1 MIELR
6 VLGDVEVRTDQAQG
20 RSIAV
25 TQPKRLA
32 LLLYLALAEP
42 GGFHSRDRLMALL
55 WPESDA
61 ESARHALRNALH
73 ALRSALGE
81 NALLRRGEGSVGVNF
96 DVLRCDALELRR
108 LIAAGRLEEG
118 LALWQGDLAP
128 AFHVS
133 GVAEF
138 ERWLEAQRTGIR
150 QLVRATAWK
159 RADQLAGAGAAEIEA
174 VRLALGLD
182 PCYEPGARRL
192 MLLLARSGDRSAA
205 LRVYDQLARQLA
217 EDFDTE
223 PAGETLSVLKQCRE
237 SPPFAA
243 PSPPPFAAPAP
254 PPPLSMAAEPL
265 RPTPRRALRLTA
277 AMAVAAAALLAL
289 GGDSYDTRAGR
300 PELSDAAVID
310 AALPLPA
317 RYRTDTSAY
326 SSYLRGLTLRYQ
338 ARFAA
343 SRDTFVS
350 LVERRPLY
358 VPGLY
363 GLAHAHIFTILNNL
377 ADPDDTW
384 PKVETLSL
392 RALALDNTAGS
403 AWATLAASD
412 MFTRMDF
419 ARAVERLDRAWAA
432 DSLDP
437 DVIGLRAMSYRL
449 RDRMDSALALAELA
463 HRRDPTSLHFSRF
476 LATQLYFARRYPDAR
491 RAFQALVE
499 DNPSWMPGY
508 TNLAMI
514 DRIAGH
520 PSAAL
525 GWLRQAR
532 LAQGDTTGARA
543 LVATS
548 DSAALT
554 LLHAELRQDLAKL
567 FRARRAGQRVSATDF
582 AWAYAAL
589 DDTAG
594 TMMWLDSMSTH
605 HDAWRLAVRVDP
617 GFDFLR
623 RDPVYLAW
631 ERRAGLPP
639 LPGQTDRRPFSPT
652 ATPEH

>member
-42 GGFHSRDRLMALL
+42 GGFHSRDQLMALL

-118 LALWQGDLAP
+118 MALWQGDLAP
-128 AFHVS
+128 AFYVS

-182 PCYEPGARRL
+182 PCHEPGARRL
-192 MLLLARSGDRSAA
+192 MLLLAGSGDRSAA

-243 PSPPPFAAPAP
+243 PSPPPA
-254 PPPLSMAAEPL
+254 LLMAAEPL
-265 RPTPRRALRLTA
+265 RPAPRRALRMTA
-277 AMAVAAAALLAL
+277 AVAVAAAALLVV

-300 PELSDAAVID
+300 PGLSDAAVIN

-449 RDRMDSALALAELA
+449 RDRMDSALALAERA

-476 LATQLYFARRYPDAR
+476 LATQLYFARRYPDSR

-554 LLHAELRQDLAKL
+554 LLHAELRQDLAQL

-594 TMMWLDSMSTH
+594 TMMWLDSMSAH

-639 LPGQTDRRPFSPT
+639 LPGQTNRRPFSPT